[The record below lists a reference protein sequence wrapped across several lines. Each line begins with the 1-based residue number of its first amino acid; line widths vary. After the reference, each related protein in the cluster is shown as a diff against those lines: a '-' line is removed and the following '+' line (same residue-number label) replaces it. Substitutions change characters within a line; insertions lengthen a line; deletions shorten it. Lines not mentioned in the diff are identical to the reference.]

1 MTGTLIDRLRASPAL
16 EVLKYADFDQ
26 FQHVTRIVKAES
38 IPLQMDNFSAATATV
53 RLPGCQVHLQRTFPR
68 MVDALLEGGALAI
81 FPMEPLVPV
90 KINGIDVSFPAL
102 AFGRGA
108 AGYRATEWQAR
119 TYALIV
125 FDQPMTER
133 EWPEFYDAMRVFH
146 TTPDV
151 LARLQ
156 ARVRTI
162 FDVASNFPDHFAVP
176 LVREDLKEALLEGFD
191 VAFAACSPA
200 SVLQGAAFKHER
212 IVETIDA
219 QLEGNPSTPL
229 YSDALARQ
237 CGVSV
242 RTLHNVTVKY
252 RGVSLH
258 QYLRLK
264 RLWMVRQRLL
274 SGDPVLQVKRCAL
287 AFGFWHLGEF
297 SSAYAAQFGEVPSR
311 TLARGRERAMAG

>member
-1 MTGTLIDRLRASPAL
+1 MRYT
-16 EVLKYADFDQ
+16 DFDQ
-26 FQHVTRIVKAES
+26 FRHVTRIVKAES
-38 IPLQMDNFSAATATV
+38 IPLQMSNFSAATATV
-53 RLPGCQVHLQRTFPR
+53 RLPGCTVHLQRTFPR
-68 MVDALLEGGALAI
+68 IIDALLEGGALAI
-81 FPMEPLVPV
+81 FPMDPAVPV

-108 AGYRATEWQAR
+108 AGYRATEWHASS
-119 TYALIV
+119 YALIV
-125 FDQPMTER
+125 FEQTMTER
-133 EWPEFYDAMRVFH
+133 EWPEFHDAMRVFH
-146 TTPDV
+146 LAPDV

-156 ARVRTI
+156 AKVRTI
-162 FDVASNFPDHFAVP
+162 FDVASNFPDHFAFP
-176 LVREDLKEALLEGFD
+176 LVRQDLKEALLEGFD
-191 VAFAACSPA
+191 AAFAAGAPA
-200 SVLQGAAFKHER
+200 PVLQGAAFKHER
-212 IVETIDA
+212 IVEMIDA
-219 QLEGNPSTPL
+219 QLAGNPATPL

-242 RTLHNVTVKY
+242 RTLHNVTMKY
-252 RGVSLH
+252 RGISLH

-311 TLARGRERAMAG
+311 TLARGRERAMAS

>member
-1 MTGTLIDRLRASPAL
+1 MSIEGLRASSAL
-16 EVLKYADFDQ
+16 EVLRYADFDQ
-26 FQHVTRIVKAES
+26 FRNVTRIIKAES
-38 IPLQMDNFSAATATV
+38 IPLHMAGFAAMTATV
-53 RLPGCQVHLQRTFPR
+53 RLPGCQIHLQRTFPR
-68 MVDALLEGGALAI
+68 IVDALLEGGALAI
-81 FPMEPLVPV
+81 FPMEQVVPV
-90 KINGIDVSFPAL
+90 KINGIDVDFPAM

-108 AGYRATEWQAR
+108 AGYRATEWQGR

-125 FDQPMTER
+125 FETAITER
-133 EWPEFYDAMRVFH
+133 EWPEFENAMRVFH
-146 TTPDV
+146 LTPDV

-156 ARVRTI
+156 AKVRTV
-162 FDVASNFPDHFAVP
+162 FDVASSFPDRFAVP
-176 LVREDLKEALLEGFD
+176 LVREDLKESLLEGLD
-191 VAFAACSPA
+191 AAFAACAPGSFLHGVG
-200 SVLQGAAFKHER
+200 SKHER

-219 QLEGNPSTPL
+219 QLQGNPAVPL
-229 YSDALARQ
+229 YSEALARQ

-258 QYLRLK
+258 QYLRMK

-274 SGDPVLQVKRCAL
+274 SGDPFLQVKRCAL

-297 SSAYAAQFGEVPSR
+297 SSAYAALFGEVPSR